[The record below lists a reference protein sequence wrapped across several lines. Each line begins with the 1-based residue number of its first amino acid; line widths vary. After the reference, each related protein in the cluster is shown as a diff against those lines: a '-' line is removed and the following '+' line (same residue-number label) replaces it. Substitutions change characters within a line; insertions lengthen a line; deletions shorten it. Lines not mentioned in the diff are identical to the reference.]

1 METTIVNEQIII
13 GKQTMSYVL
22 LFVVYRLLFNFVEI
36 MNLDVKLPSFLCLSG
51 KLEIY
56 ES

>member
-13 GKQTMSYVL
+13 GKQTMSYVI
-22 LFVVYRLLFNFVEI
+22 LFVVNRLLFNFVEI
-36 MNLDVKLPSFLCLSG
+36 MKLYMKLPCVKCFSC
-51 KLEIY
+51 KLKIY